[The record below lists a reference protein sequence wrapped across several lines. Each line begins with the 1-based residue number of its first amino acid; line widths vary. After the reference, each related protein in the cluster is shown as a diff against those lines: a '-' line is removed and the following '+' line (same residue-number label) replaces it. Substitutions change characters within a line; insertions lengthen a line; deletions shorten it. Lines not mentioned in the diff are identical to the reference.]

1 MRVLKL
7 AVFAALILASPS
19 WAAGGG
25 GGHGGGA
32 AAGPTNRFQANFSLP
47 SDIEIEE
54 QEHQE
59 ALDDAGV
66 AGPRVV
72 DIPTLSLPAFVD
84 DQLVG
89 YFFVNVRVVVKEG
102 VDAWKVRD
110 KAHIIRDAMI
120 RTGHSR
126 SIADPQRPTRIDVE
140 RARGILM
147 DGLIRVVPADQI
159 EKLEITSV
167 DSPTS

>member
-1 MRVLKL
+1 MRALKL
-7 AVFAALILASPS
+7 AVCAALTAAAPS

-25 GGHGGGA
+25 GGHGGEA
-32 AAGPTNRFQANFSLP
+32 TGPTNRFQANFSLP

-54 QEHQE
+54 QEHQQ

-84 DQLVG
+84 EELVG
-89 YFFVNVRVVVKEG
+89 YFFVNVRVVVNEG

-120 RTGHSR
+120 RTGHAR
-126 SIADPQRPTRIDVE
+126 SIADPERPTRIDVE

-147 DGLIRVVPADQI
+147 EGLVRVVPVEQI